1 MVEEDRGEI
10 IATSQ
15 LAKPATSPDRDSI
28 VKLTENGTV
37 ENVTEE
43 VTLVQEMLHMDNI
56 VL

>member
-10 IATSQ
+10 VATSQ
-15 LAKPATSPDRDSI
+15 LAKPATTPDRDSI

-37 ENVTEE
+37 EKVTEE